1 MTFRVLLVV
10 FFLSALPAAAADVY
24 VGTLTSSS
32 GSVNNNTTAIPF
44 GVMSPRSYAIQCD
57 APAYVVAG
65 PVASA
70 ETGVLIQA
78 GQLYDVALPS
88 PVVNLAIIPESGAVN
103 CKVFRAS

>member
-1 MTFRVLLVV
+1 MRLLLVLLALVSP
-10 FFLSALPAAAADVY
+10 LSVLAADVY
-24 VGTLTSSS
+24 VGTLASPS
-32 GSVNNNTTAIPF
+32 GSVNNNTTAVPF
-44 GVMSPRSYAIQCD
+44 GLLSPRSYAIQCD

-78 GQLYDVALPS
+78 GQLYDVALRAPGVHLS
-88 PVVNLAIIPESGAVN
+88 ILPMSAAAS